1 MEFASFRQFL
11 NAFGEKKRESK
22 QMNIHD
28 DLYLEQKLRHDRKR
42 KMGQSRRKKEK
53 KRLTNQILEY
63 IINKEV

>member
-28 DLYLEQKLRHDRKR
+28 DLYLEQKLRHDRIVF
-42 KMGQSRRKKEK
+42 RRRRFKIARSTPLPFIIY
-53 KRLTNQILEY
+53 RL
-63 IINKEV
+63 